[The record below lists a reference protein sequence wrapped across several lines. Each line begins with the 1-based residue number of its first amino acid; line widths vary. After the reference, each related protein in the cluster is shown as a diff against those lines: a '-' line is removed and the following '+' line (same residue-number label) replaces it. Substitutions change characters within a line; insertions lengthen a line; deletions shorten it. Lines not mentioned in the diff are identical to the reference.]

1 VRGVDPQL
9 GENSD
14 LLSSVE
20 FPGWNVF
27 GGLKVLGVFDGEMSL
42 WMLAV

>member
-9 GENSD
+9 GGNSD
-14 LLSSVE
+14 LLLFVE